1 MARQP
6 VQTGRAPAWALPVMK
21 AETALLAAG
30 LAFVALAVVLDLAI
44 RHDPISVDFHT
55 YLAAA
60 RVGVTDGW
68 SHIYDRG
75 LVAAAQHELAPRF
88 VPQPFLSPPTVALLA
103 APLTVLPYD
112 AAYVVWAVITLA
124 AFAAALAVSG
134 RGTGLS
140 RWIAVGGALSPWWV
154 MHAINV
160 GQVVPLVAAG
170 CVLAWR
176 FAHDR
181 RDVLAGV
188 ALVVVLLKPNTA
200 FLVPVAVL
208 FAWRVRAFVAWV
220 GALIAVLIALLL
232 TVGVDGLGQ
241 YVTQLG
247 GPLPGGADE
256 ITLHGAF
263 GLAGMGALAARAVI
277 AGVVLVSATRVRAT
291 PGLAVPLGIVGSL
304 VISPYLHASDLC
316 LLAAAG
322 WMVWQERQSVPW
334 GVFLAVGWLLA
345 SPFLYLTTGGPALKQ
360 WPLLEIAVLIGLVA
374 TAWQLLTPRAD
385 FRSRAPA

>member
-1 MARQP
+1 MAREP
-6 VQTGRAPAWALPVMK
+6 VQTGGAPVAALPEIK
-21 AETALLAAG
+21 AETVVLVAAF
-30 LAFVALAVVLDLAI
+30 AFVALALVLDLAI

-75 LVAAAQHELAPRF
+75 LVAAAQHQLAARF
-88 VPQPFLSPPTVALLA
+88 VPQPFLSPPTVAFIA
-103 APLTVLPYD
+103 APLTALPYD

-124 AFAAALAVSG
+124 AFAAALAASGVS
-134 RGTGLS
+134 TGLS

-154 MHAINV
+154 MHAVNV

-170 CVLAWR
+170 CVLGWR
-176 FAHDR
+176 FARDR

-188 ALVVVLLKPNTA
+188 ALAVVLLKPNIA
-200 FLVPVAVL
+200 FLVPLAL
-208 FAWRVRAFVAWV
+208 LCAWRVRAFVAWV
-220 GALIAVLIALLL
+220 GMFVAALLVLML

-241 YVTQLG
+241 YAEQLE

-263 GLAGMGALAARAVI
+263 GLAGAAALVVRLVIVGAVLA
-277 AGVVLVSATRVRAT
+277 SATRLRGA
-291 PGLAVPLGIVGSL
+291 PGLAVPLGITGSL

-322 WMVWQERQSVPW
+322 WMVWEERPSVPW
-334 GVFLAVGWLLA
+334 RVFLAVGWLLA
-345 SPFLYLTTGGPALKQ
+345 SPFLYLTFGGPALKQ
-360 WPLLEIAVLIGLVA
+360 WPLLEIAVLVGLVA
-374 TAWQLLTPRAD
+374 TAWQLLTPWAD

>member
-6 VQTGRAPAWALPVMK
+6 AQTRSELVAGAPELPAK
-21 AETALLAAG
+21 KALLAAAF
-30 LAFVALAVVLDLAI
+30 AFVALALCLDVAI

-68 SHIYDRG
+68 SHIYDQS
-75 LVAAAQHELAPRF
+75 LVAAAQQTLAPRF
-88 VPQPFLSPPTVALLA
+88 PPQPFLSPPTVAFLA

-112 AAYVVWAVITLA
+112 AAYVVWAFFTFFVLAA
-124 AFAAALAVSG
+124 AFAVCSI
-134 RGTGLS
+134 GTGLS
-140 RWIAVGGALSPWWV
+140 RWIAVAGALSPWWV
-154 MHAINV
+154 MHAVNL

-170 CVLAWR
+170 SVLAWR
-176 FAHDR
+176 FARDR

-200 FLVPVAVL
+200 WLVPFAL
-208 FAWRVRAFVAWV
+208 LAAWRVRAFAAWA
-220 GALIAVLIALLL
+220 GAGIAVLLALIL
-232 TVGVDGLGQ
+232 TVGAGGLTQ
-241 YVTQLG
+241 YLVQLG

-256 ITLHGAF
+256 ITLHGGF
-263 GLAGMGALAARAVI
+263 GLTGDAATAARVAIVAVVLLAA
-277 AGVVLVSATRVRAT
+277 TRLRDS

-304 VISPYLHASDLC
+304 LVSPYLHASDLT

-322 WMVWQERQSVPW
+322 WMAWQERPAVAW
-334 GVFLAVGWLLA
+334 RAFLAAAWLSA
-345 SPFLYLTTGGPALKQ
+345 SPFLYLAGAAPALKE
-360 WPLLEIAVLIGLVA
+360 WPWLEAALLVA
-374 TAWQLLTPRAD
+374 LVAAAWHLLTRWAD